1 MANPNQ
7 IPNARV
13 PFLQADGSLSLPWRL
28 WAQGLTSSAGG
39 TGEVTAAEFA
49 ALEALVVANQTAIS
63 TANAVAR
70 AGGATS
76 TKLVSAPTAANS
88 TASGTMQGLAG
99 AITPIRTGKVLVSI
113 SGTITSTSTT
123 AGTGLLVQGSY
134 GAGAA
139 PTNNAALA
147 GTQVGAVQA
156 FSLTNTAAAAGDV
169 QWGFN
174 VQYLI
179 TGLTLGTTYWL
190 DLAAQALGSVS
201 VNPMVGVVITAAEL

>member
-7 IPNARV
+7 IPSARV
-13 PFLQADGSLSLPWRL
+13 IVLKDDGTLSLPWRL
-28 WAQGLTSSAGG
+28 WAQGLTSSGG
-39 TGEVTAAEFA
+39 GGGGVTAAEFA
-49 ALEALVVANQTAIS
+49 ALEALVVAAQAAIS
-63 TANAVAR
+63 TAKAAAR

-76 TKLVSAPTAANS
+76 TKVIASPTAPNS
-88 TASGTMQGLAG
+88 TLAGTMQGLGGSIA
-99 AITPIRTGKVLVSI
+99 PVRTGKVLVSI

-123 AGTGLLVQGSY
+123 AGTGLLLQGSY
-134 GAGAA
+134 GTGTA

-147 GTQVGAVQA
+147 GTQMGAVQA

-179 TGLTLGTTYWL
+179 TGLALGTTYWL